1 MKINNRNINKKIRKT
16 KKHIRKNKKVYG
28 IAAVIGIVSASLSYL
43 LFDRY

>member
-1 MKINNRNINKKIRKT
+1 MRINKKNVNKKIRKT
-16 KKHIRKNKKVYG
+16 KKHIRKNKNVYG